1 MASIDRFQTLEGHTS
16 DVTWVDF
23 NGNKIV
29 VSSSNDKSIRFWKC
43 KDDGYFE
50 ECTESPLKSPL
61 NGHNY
66 GVNCVRF
73 SPFGTILASVSTD
86 GYLILWNSQ
95 TGDQVVRLLNPTNC
109 AIRVCCF
116 SPSSAILVTAG
127 DDEKICLW
135 DISTRSLVRSLTGH
149 EAMVTTCAFSPDS
162 AYLISGATSGELKM
176 WDARHGHGKCLLTIS
191 EAHDLGVVSSD
202 FNPQY
207 EVNATNGPLQS
218 YYLLASCGNDD
229 LVKLWRVKG
238 GSKCSIVL
246 YHSLSGHSGNVYC
259 CRFSNDGTL
268 LASAAGDKT
277 IIIWSIESG
286 TIIRRL
292 EGHNRYVTCCAF
304 SANNSLLATGSND
317 KTVII
322 WNLSAYLDTPS
333 TDDNDE
339 SPETTYPNRIRG
351 ASFSLGTNANLVS
364 RWSVEQ
370 VNQWLETLNLSQ
382 YSEVFKTNEID
393 GTELLH
399 LSHDVLLTMLK
410 ITTLGHRNKILR
422 GVQALRN
429 PLWQHFANEDDIS
442 MPDELFCPIT
452 HELMKDPVVASDGY
466 TYERTAIT
474 EWVENGNNTSPMTN
488 DPFTDDRLIPNRTLK
503 LLAKRY
509 QLP

>member
-1 MASIDRFQTLEGHTS
+1 MVSTERFQTLEGHTS
-16 DVTWVDF
+16 DITWVDF

-29 VSSSNDKSIRFWKC
+29 ASSSNDKTIKIWKR
-43 KDDGYFE
+43 KDDGQFE
-50 ECTESPLKSPL
+50 ESKEPPLKSPL
-61 NGHNY
+61 TGHNY

-95 TGDQVVRLLNPTNC
+95 TGDQVVRVANPTNC

-127 DDEKICLW
+127 DDERICLW
-135 DISTRSLVRSLTGH
+135 DISTRSLVRSLSGH

-176 WDARHGHGKCLLTIS
+176 WDARHGHGKCLLTIP

-207 EVNATNGPLQS
+207 EVNVTNGPLQS

-229 LVKLWRVKG
+229 LVKLWHVKG
-238 GSKCSIVL
+238 GLKCSITL

-259 CRFSNDGTL
+259 CRFSSDGSL

-304 SANNSLLATGSND
+304 SADNSLLATGSND

-322 WNLSAYLDTPS
+322 WNLHSYLG
-333 TDDNDE
+333 
-339 SPETTYPNRIRG
+339 SPEPNNDSEANENAPITSSHRV
-351 ASFSLGTNANLVS
+351 SFSLGTNANLVS

-370 VNQWLETLNLSQ
+370 VAQWLETLGLPQ
-382 YSEVFKTNEID
+382 YTDIFIQNEID

-399 LSHDVLLTMLK
+399 LSHDMLLTMLK
-410 ITTLGHRNKILR
+410 ITTLGHRTKILR

-429 PLWQHFANEDDIS
+429 PLWQHIANEDDIS

-452 HELMKDPVVASDGY
+452 HEFMKDPVVASDGY
-466 TYERTAIT
+466 TYERQAIT
-474 EWVENGNNTSPMTN
+474 EWMENGNNTSPMTN
-488 DPFTDDRLIPNRTLK
+488 EPFEDNRLVSNLTLK
-503 LLAKRY
+503 LLVKRY
-509 QLP
+509 QI